1 MDKLEH
7 PSHGEPLISVVI
19 CTRNR
24 AAYLSRAIQSVVE
37 QGWCEDQ
44 FETIVVNNGSTDRTR
59 DVVRSFELNGRVRH
73 EFDGTAGL
81 SHARNTGWHRA
92 RGRYIAYLDDDAI
105 ACPGWLAAI
114 EEAFASTPRLGAV
127 GGRVDP
133 IWEGDRPRWLSDDIA
148 LSLTILN
155 WSKQPAALDIPR
167 QYLVGAN
174 MAVPRSVLA
183 EVGGFNL
190 GLDRVGERMRFNGD
204 IFLEK
209 QIIRCGYTCLYYP
222 KMAVRHLVPNSRL
235 KKSWFIQR
243 FYFQGLSDAAMRLIE
258 EAPSWRQR
266 LRLAF
271 SMAAELF
278 RSPRRVAVLILP
290 SDDPARFKEKCS
302 SFASLG
308 GIAGLL
314 GASKFWDLLRRF
326 I

>member
-7 PSHGEPLISVVI
+7 LSQGEPLISVVI

-24 AAYLSRAIQSVVE
+24 ADHLSRAIQSVVE

-44 FETIVVNNGSTDRTR
+44 YEVIVVNNGSTDRTR
-59 DVVRSFELNGRVRH
+59 EVVRSFELNGRVRH
-73 EFDGTAGL
+73 EFEGTVGL
-81 SHARNTGWHRA
+81 NHARNTGWLRA
-92 RGRYIAYLDDDAI
+92 RGRYIAYLDDDAV

-114 EEAFASTPRLGAV
+114 EEAFAATPGMGAV

-133 IWEGDRPRWLSDDIA
+133 IWDGDRPRWLSDAIT

-155 WSKQPAALDIPR
+155 WSDQPMAIDIR
-167 QYLVGAN
+167 RGYLVGAN

-183 EVGGFNL
+183 EVGGFHP

-209 QIIRCGYTCLYYP
+209 QIIRRGYTCLYYP

-235 KKSWFIQR
+235 KKSWFIRR
-243 FYFQGLSDAAMRLIE
+243 FYSQGLSDAAMLLIE
-258 EAPSWRQR
+258 DVPSWRQR

-271 SMAAELF
+271 AMAAGLF
-278 RSPRRVAVLILP
+278 RSPWRVAILILP
-290 SDDPARFKEKCS
+290 SDDPARFQEKC
-302 SFASLG
+302 FSLVTVG
-308 GIAGLL
+308 RIAGLL
-314 GASKFWDLLRRF
+314 GVRNFGIISED
-326 I
+326 